1 MDVDPE
7 HSASLV
13 TRQVRTGER
22 DGGATRSV
30 VARRRFDR
38 GRGALWQAITDQER
52 LSGWFLPV
60 TGDLHAG
67 GRYQLEGNA
76 GGTIEACDAPR
87 RLAVTWE
94 FGEQVSW
101 LDVTLEPDQAATL
114 LELLHEAPLDPGFW
128 TEFGPGAAGVGWD
141 LALLGLGL
149 HLDSGESVDPA
160 EAEAWTLSPAGVA
173 FVRSAA
179 AAWADAAIADGDEV
193 PAARAAADRTVG
205 FYTTPPQ
212 G

>member
-13 TRQVRTGER
+13 TRQVRAGER
-22 DGGATRSV
+22 GGEATRSV
-30 VARRRFDR
+30 VARRRFDE
-38 GRGALWQAITDQER
+38 GQGVLWHAITDPER
-52 LSGWFLPV
+52 LPRWFLPV
-60 TGDLHAG
+60 TGDLRVG

-76 GGTIEACDAPR
+76 GGTIEACEPPR
-87 RLAVTWE
+87 HLAVTWE

-101 LDVTLEPDQAATL
+101 LAVTLGQREAATS
-114 LELLHEAPLDPGFW
+114 LELVHEAPLGPGFW
-128 TEFGPGAAGVGWD
+128 AEFGPGAAGVGWD

-160 EAEAWTLSPAGVA
+160 GAEAWTLSPAGVA

-179 AAWADAAIADGDEV
+179 TGWADAAVADGDDV

-205 FYTTPPQ
+205 FYTTPP